1 MTRALRAKDTGGR
14 DFLAPKCDA
23 AQKAH
28 AARMSVATHTFLSR
42 GAKKAEKEAV
52 HAANHTI
59 LAERARR
66 QEAAGVPC
74 PLEGPLHHGR
84 GLLRDARDPREYHH
98 VLRDNEFHSVP
109 RARREVSLQETHGGF
124 CGVSEPGS
132 SVEAT
137 I

>member
-84 GLLRDARDPREYHH
+84 GLLRDARETPESTITCC
-98 VLRDNEFHSVP
+98 VTTIFTQC
-109 RARREVSLQETHGGF
+109 RALVGKCPYKRHEE
-124 CGVSEPGS
+124 GS
-132 SVEAT
+132 AE
-137 I
+137 